1 MADYYQT
8 LGVSETASIDEIK
21 KAYRNLAKKYHPDA
35 NPNDRQAEAKFK
47 EISEAYST
55 LFDESK
61 RQQYDTIRKYGS
73 SFGGQGSGG
82 FQGATGEGYSFD
94 DIMSMFGQGQQRGSQ
109 RGNNAEGFGSFADIF
124 SSLFGGQQG
133 GFDSFDQQPPN
144 APQKGTD
151 ILTDIEIPFE
161 ESIQGGQKN
170 IRINVEQACDICNGS
185 GITPGSQTS
194 VCPECN
200 GRGNVVFSQGS
211 FSVSRPCPRCLGRG
225 RIVGNP
231 CRKCSGRGKVFGPK
245 TVKVNIPKGIESGKK
260 IRLRGLGNPGPNGGT
275 AGDLYLKIAISG
287 HEYFWREGKDIYCL
301 VPINIRQAV
310 LGGKVKVRTLTGQVE
325 LAIPPG
331 TSSGQKF
338 RLKGIGLS
346 LNGGRGDQYVEI
358 KIEVPKNLSDEQK
371 RLFEQLTD
379 SIGLN

>member
-21 KAYRNLAKKYHPDA
+21 KAYRKLAKKYHPDT

-47 EISEAYST
+47 EISEAYGVLS
-55 LFDESK
+55 DKAK

-73 SFGGQGSGG
+73 SFGGQGQGG
-82 FQGATGEGYSFD
+82 FQGAAGEQFSFD
-94 DIMSMFGQGQQRGSQ
+94 DIMSMFGQGQRQGNQRG
-109 RGNNAEGFGSFADIF
+109 GNAEGFGSFADIF

-133 GFDSFDQQPPN
+133 GFDSFGQHSAN
-144 APQKGTD
+144 SPQRGTD

-161 ESIQGGQKN
+161 ESVNGGQKN
-170 IRINVEQACDICNGS
+170 IRINIEQSCDSCSGS

-194 VCPECN
+194 TCPECH
-200 GRGNVVFSQGS
+200 GRGNVIFSQGS

-231 CRKCSGRGKVFGPK
+231 CRKCSGKGKSLGPK
-245 TVKVNIPKGIESGKK
+245 TVKINIPKGIESGQK
-260 IRLRGLGNPGPNGGT
+260 IRLKGLGNPGQNGGP
-275 AGDLYLKIAISG
+275 AGDLYLKISISG

-301 VPINIRQAV
+301 VPINIKQAV
-310 LGGKVKVRTLTGQVE
+310 QGGKVKVRTLTGQAE

-338 RLKGIGLS
+338 RLKGQGLV
-346 LNGGRGDQYVEI
+346 LNGNRGDQYVEV
-358 KIEVPKNLSDEQK
+358 KIEIPKKLTPEQMQI
-371 RLFEQLTD
+371 FEHFTD
-379 SIGLN
+379 ALDLK